1 MATRH
6 LYECEDVVASLLTW
20 IFEDDVKNAVAA
32 FHELRL
38 SEEHD
43 LLQKTLVFA
52 SLLQQ
57 PSYNLFETQ
66 DPRKML
72 TLLLA
77 QGSQP
82 FPSFVQNNLEPPTE
96 GSVYKPLPSSSWP
109 LSTHPA
115 GWSEQQA
122 SRLWYAVKEA
132 LRKNNLKRAAYLSG
146 VIKEIAVME
155 SFLKSLDVSQQ
166 YLDLLR
172 TWGSSMLTRTTLHCL
187 ASVLA
192 SASASASQASHVGSA
207 EESNTKSRLGGRKG
221 RTFAISAVALALW
234 GLKSKPVLRLQ
245 GEPTLVFDDEACE
258 YWVQTRNTYGAHSFY
273 EACEE
278 FHVVAFPDD
287 IPDEWSCEERAKSHD
302 LTLPVLMSKSE
313 WIKGFKLLW
322 V

>member
-122 SRLWYAVKEA
+122 SRL
-132 LRKNNLKRAAYLSG
+132 
-146 VIKEIAVME
+146 
-155 SFLKSLDVSQQ
+155 
-166 YLDLLR
+166 
-172 TWGSSMLTRTTLHCL
+172 
-187 ASVLA
+187 
-192 SASASASQASHVGSA
+192 
-207 EESNTKSRLGGRKG
+207 
-221 RTFAISAVALALW
+221 
-234 GLKSKPVLRLQ
+234 
-245 GEPTLVFDDEACE
+245 
-258 YWVQTRNTYGAHSFY
+258 
-273 EACEE
+273 
-278 FHVVAFPDD
+278 
-287 IPDEWSCEERAKSHD
+287 
-302 LTLPVLMSKSE
+302 
-313 WIKGFKLLW
+313 
-322 V
+322 